1 MSDVARATAR
11 RVVHGVGQA
20 TQGARAL
27 PAFVIAGAQRSGTS
41 SLYRALVE
49 HPNVRPAVLHKG
61 VHYFDL
67 QLRPWARRGTA
78 ATSRCARRSSGYG
91 AVRAAPALTFE
102 SSPYYLFHPL
112 AGQRLA
118 TDLPGVKVISLV
130 RDPVERAFSAHA
142 HELARGYE
150 TEPFERA
157 LDLEAERTPGERER
171 MIADPTYNSFAFQHQ
186 SYVARSRYVDQ
197 LEDLAS
203 HVGRDRLLVVDSHR
217 LFEDAAPAMKEV
229 FDFLELPQPSGVT
242 FEQHNARPRAP
253 MPPGIRERLE
263 AELAPSDE
271 RLVEWLGW
279 TPRWM
284 G

>member
-1 MSDVARATAR
+1 MARQVASGVGRASQTAR
-11 RVVHGVGQA
+11 S
-20 TQGARAL
+20 L
-27 PAFVIAGAQRSGTS
+27 PTFVIAGAQRSGTS
-41 SLYRALVE
+41 SLYRALLQ
-49 HPNVRPAVLHKG
+49 HPNIRPPVLHKG

-67 QLRPWARRGTA
+67 HYDRGLPWYRSHFPLRATLERARRRTG
-78 ATSRCARRSSGYG
+78 
-91 AVRAAPALTFE
+91 APAMTFE

-118 TDLPGVKVISLV
+118 SDLPGIKVVSLI

-157 LDLEAERTPGERER
+157 LDLEAERTRGERER
-171 MIADPTYNSFAFQHQ
+171 MLADPTYNSSRYQHQ

-203 HVGRDRLLVVDSHR
+203 HVGRDQLLVVDSHR

-242 FEQHNARPRAP
+242 FEQHNARPRMP
-253 MPPGIRERLE
+253 MSPDVRERLE
-263 AELAPSDE
+263 AELAPADE
-271 RLVEWLGW
+271 RLVQWLGW

>member
-1 MSDVARATAR
+1 MSGVARASTR
-11 RVVHGVGQA
+11 SVVHRLGQA

-27 PAFVIAGAQRSGTS
+27 PSFVIAGAQRSGTS

-49 HPNVRPAVLHKG
+49 HPSVRPAVLHKG

-67 QLRPWARRGTA
+67 QYDRGLEWYRSHFPLRSTLERVRRRTGTQ
-78 ATSRCARRSSGYG
+78 G
-91 AVRAAPALTFE
+91 LTFE

-118 TDLPGVKVISLV
+118 ADLPGIKVITLV

-157 LDLEAERTPGERER
+157 LDLEAERTAGERQR
-171 MIADPTYNSFAFQHQ
+171 MIDDPTYNSFALQHL

-197 LEDLAS
+197 LEALAS
-203 HVGRDRLLVVDSHR
+203 HVGRERLLVVDSHR

-229 FDFLELPQPSGVT
+229 FDFLELPQPLGVT

-253 MPPGIRERLE
+253 MPAGIRERLE
-263 AELAPSDE
+263 VELGPSDE
-271 RLVEWLGW
+271 RLVAWLGW
-279 TPRWM
+279 TPRWL